1 MAAPGFSI
9 NDLIGAA
16 IQIKTVYD
24 AFFDKYS
31 NSATQFQDLIQE
43 IVSFAE
49 IVEMNREVF
58 ARAGLRYR
66 KYEAIYETLCR
77 CNDFLEK
84 NKPILSKTKNMETI
98 WRIAK
103 FPYSQD
109 YVQKLKESIRAH
121 KADLT
126 AQSVLHILDKTTT
139 PNNGPAEPQTEEV
152 AVSDQRRGTIDN
164 QNYPVSEILD
174 GPRIPNLP
182 TPDSAII
189 NNKYAY
195 VTTTMQ
201 PPNRNSPSRTPP
213 SRSLEKPGF
222 YHDSQT
228 LSPHRPPSSYG
239 PSPQN
244 SPELS
249 TADTI
254 RSSISPRSSPV
265 PPPSSRLSS
274 IASPQLSSCPELILP
289 QPALDYVV
297 AEIFFGTKKIPI
309 RRKPA
314 GRPSTSPISPGRELV
329 IINEENKER
338 IKHRIKL
345 GSTQRCYPYTW
356 NGGKSHS
363 ALEVTFTQG
372 NHSFFFKGK
381 QEELGS
387 TIPRYVFSNLADF
400 TDFQSAVRN
409 KFFLGAFAID
419 KISSETSRRNGDATY
434 QHLKIWRDKETRQCS
449 LSFYGNSLEKA
460 RDLEFPFKY
469 IKKEPETKRN
479 GEELILRFDPLPWS
493 QLRTTSPSIRQGHF
507 SPSSESEYTHSRTN
521 TFSTV
526 STDRT
531 ASTGFFS
538 RRSTAASTTTA
549 ATSIATITPG
559 SRAPSFGS
567 QDSDSGRSVTS
578 DKPPPT
584 TMEDLT
590 RKMKFLKIT
599 FPDAKEAS
607 RFYTA
612 YKTAIA
618 DTPSLP
624 IDFTRVDW
632 RCHPHPNARLPSM
645 SAPAAVKGGYTTA
658 ELEGSRPR
666 INGSAYTV
674 EMEGEGRFPAE
685 IGEGGTFPVEMGEA
699 GVYAVEMEGGGQ
711 YPVEVGGGGQ
721 YPVEMDASA
730 EYTAGRYSAEM
741 RGTPDLW

>member
-16 IQIKTVYD
+16 IQIKNVYD

-31 NSATQFQDLIQE
+31 NSATQYEDLIHE
-43 IVSFAE
+43 ITSFAE
-49 IVEMNREVF
+49 IVEMNREAF
-58 ARAGLRYR
+58 ERAGLRYAQ
-66 KYEAIYETLCR
+66 YEAIYKTLR
-77 CNDFLEK
+77 RGYDFLEK
-84 NKPILSKTKNMETI
+84 NKPILSNKKTPEAMWK
-98 WRIAK
+98 IAK
-103 FPYSQD
+103 FSYSQD
-109 YVQKLKESIRAH
+109 YVQKLKETIRAH

-139 PNNGPAEPQTEEV
+139 PNNGLAEKQGEEV
-152 AVSDQRRGTIDN
+152 WEKTNQRRPTINN
-164 QNYPVSEILD
+164 QNYPVSPTL
-174 GPRIPNLP
+174 GGLQIPNIP
-182 TPDSAII
+182 TPDNTII
-189 NNKYAY
+189 NNKYQY
-195 VTTTMQ
+195 VTV
-201 PPNRNSPSRTPP
+201 PVSPSRSSPNRTPP

-297 AEIFFGTKKIPI
+297 AEVFFGTSKIPI

-314 GRPSTSPISPGRELV
+314 GRPSTSPKSPGRELV

-338 IKHRIKL
+338 LKHRIKL

-356 NGGKSHS
+356 NSGTHP

-372 NHSFFFKGK
+372 SHSLYFKGK
-381 QEELGS
+381 PQDLGT
-387 TIPRYVFSNLADF
+387 TIPRYVFANIADF

-409 KFFLGAFAID
+409 KFFLGAFAVN
-419 KISSETSRRNGDATY
+419 KISSETSRKNGDATY
-434 QHLKIWRDKETRQCS
+434 QHLKIWRDKETGQCS

-460 RDLEFPFKY
+460 RDLDFPFKY
-469 IKKEPETKRN
+469 IKRDPEPTKSDKE
-479 GEELILRFDPLPWS
+479 IVLRFDPLPLS
-493 QLRTTSPSIRQGHF
+493 QLRTTSPSIRQGYF
-507 SPSSESEYTHSRTN
+507 SSSSESEFTHSRTN
-521 TFSTV
+521 TFSTIT
-526 STDRT
+526 TDRT

-538 RRSTAASTTTA
+538 RRSTAASATTA
-549 ATSIATITPG
+549 ATSIATITPS

-567 QDSDSGRSVTS
+567 QHSDSGHSITS
-578 DKPPPT
+578 DRPPPT

-599 FPDAKEAS
+599 FPDAGEAT
-607 RFYTA
+607 RFRTA
-612 YKTAIA
+612 YKTAID

-632 RCHPHPNARLPSM
+632 RGHPHPNARLSSM
-645 SAPAAVKGGYTTA
+645 SAPAAVKSGYA
-658 ELEGSRPR
+658 ELEGTRPR
-666 INGSAYTV
+666 INGSTYTV

-685 IGEGGTFPVEMGEA
+685 MGEGGRFPAEMGGGGEYAVEMSGTNNYPVEMGEA
-699 GVYAVEMEGGGQ
+699 GV
-711 YPVEVGGGGQ
+711 
-721 YPVEMDASA
+721 
-730 EYTAGRYSAEM
+730 
-741 RGTPDLW
+741 

>member
-16 IQIKTVYD
+16 IQIKNVYD

-31 NSATQFQDLIQE
+31 NSATQYEDLIHE
-43 IVSFAE
+43 ITSFAE
-49 IVEMNREVF
+49 IVEMNREAF
-58 ARAGLRYR
+58 ERAGLRYAQ
-66 KYEAIYETLCR
+66 YEAIYKTLR
-77 CNDFLEK
+77 RGYDFLEK
-84 NKPILSKTKNMETI
+84 NKPILSNKKTPEAMWK
-98 WRIAK
+98 IAK
-103 FPYSQD
+103 FSYSQD
-109 YVQKLKESIRAH
+109 YVQKLKETIRAH

-139 PNNGPAEPQTEEV
+139 PNNGLAEKQGEEV
-152 AVSDQRRGTIDN
+152 WEKTKQRRPTINN
-164 QNYPVSEILD
+164 QNYPVSPTLE
-174 GPRIPNLP
+174 GPRIPNIP
-182 TPDSAII
+182 TPDNTII
-189 NNKYAY
+189 NNKYQY
-195 VTTTMQ
+195 VTV
-201 PPNRNSPSRTPP
+201 PVSPSRSSPNRTPP

-297 AEIFFGTKKIPI
+297 AEVFFGTSKIPI

-314 GRPSTSPISPGRELV
+314 GRPSTSPKSPGRELV

-338 IKHRIKL
+338 LKHRIKL

-356 NGGKSHS
+356 NSGTHP

-372 NHSFFFKGK
+372 SHSLYFKGK
-381 QEELGS
+381 PQDLGT
-387 TIPRYVFSNLADF
+387 TIPRYVFANIADF

-409 KFFLGAFAID
+409 KFFLGAFAVN

-434 QHLKIWRDKETRQCS
+434 QHLKIWRDKETGQCS

-460 RDLEFPFKY
+460 RDLDFPFKY
-469 IKKEPETKRN
+469 IKRDPETKSDK
-479 GEELILRFDPLPWS
+479 ELVLRFDPLPLS
-493 QLRTTSPSIRQGHF
+493 QLRTTSPSIRQGYF
-507 SPSSESEYTHSRTN
+507 SSSSESEFTHSRTN
-521 TFSTV
+521 TFSTIT
-526 STDRT
+526 TDRT

-538 RRSTAASTTTA
+538 RRSTAASATTA
-549 ATSIATITPG
+549 ATSIATITPS
-559 SRAPSFGS
+559 SRAPSF
-567 QDSDSGRSVTS
+567 
-578 DKPPPT
+578 
-584 TMEDLT
+584 EAT
-590 RKMKFLKIT
+590 RF
-599 FPDAKEAS
+599 
-607 RFYTA
+607 RTA
-612 YKTAIA
+612 YKTAID

-632 RCHPHPNARLPSM
+632 RGHPHPNARLSSM
-645 SAPAAVKGGYTTA
+645 SAPAAVKSGYA
-658 ELEGSRPR
+658 ELE
-666 INGSAYTV
+666 
-674 EMEGEGRFPAE
+674 
-685 IGEGGTFPVEMGEA
+685 
-699 GVYAVEMEGGGQ
+699 
-711 YPVEVGGGGQ
+711 
-721 YPVEMDASA
+721 
-730 EYTAGRYSAEM
+730 
-741 RGTPDLW
+741 